1 MYLMAQK
8 FCWSGLLSLL
18 ILPIVLCSGLV
29 QADELETV
37 TQILARKSA
46 PAGVVFEMVGGNA
59 ESFNIALRRTEAY
72 VEKLRGK
79 FPEADYAIVTH
90 GVEQFTLLENKKEK
104 YPELHQRVLHIIKDE
119 KIHLHVCAAL
129 AKASD
134 VDPADFIEFV
144 DVVESGP
151 AQIDRY
157 VSEGYALVEMELH

>member
-1 MYLMAQK
+1 MTKKLY
-8 FCWSGLLSLL
+8 WSGILLLLS
-18 ILPIVLCSGLV
+18 ISVLFWPGISRAG
-29 QADELETV
+29 ELETV
-37 TQILARKSA
+37 TEILARKSA
-46 PAGVVFEMVGGNA
+46 PVGVVFEMVGGNA

-72 VEKLRGK
+72 VEKLRKK

-134 VDPADFIEFV
+134 VDPADFIKSV

-151 AQIDRY
+151 AQIRKY
-157 VSEGYALVEMELH
+157 VQSGYALVEMELH